1 MASPRWQIMVGDLL
15 LFVLAGLLAC
25 VPFVPAISFWGFQHA
40 AFLPGV
46 LKFLPALGA
55 ALMMLIWLK
64 PKSTEAIVTTLDL
77 YCVNTH
83 WYVHLIFAA
92 LIAAIGLLLP
102 VPTHFLGDGY
112 TVINSLSTPAPFV
125 WSYSAPGV
133 VLLLRAVQFLGGGMS
148 SDTSMFALHSLS
160 AVSAVL
166 FVTSA
171 FSVGKHAGATA
182 AHRVL
187 ISFALLFT
195 PLAIFWFGY
204 AEHYPLVAS
213 ALVWWGY
220 CLIRFQ
226 ALSWQ
231 TISMTAVVATLF
243 TPFAPI
249 LLLPF
254 IAAWLEKKR
263 NRSVTSLLF
272 NPNTFLIAVAAATVA
287 TLLIAVVSSMNLAT
301 RGYSLVSALSG
312 SRDALF
318 SLSYWSDRLNLLLLS
333 FPLLIVLSFWHHKRS
348 EKFSMHMPLA
358 ALICLVGFFS
368 LNAVLGV
375 AHDWDL
381 LSLFLIPIFLL
392 TLTEV
397 DTAVLDSKRTLA
409 AMIFAMALTLSFVA
423 VQLNESAAVARH
435 HSLLFNNHSKTGMG
449 WRTLEK
455 YYDANGDTARA
466 GEIAREA
473 MQYFPGDALRAQ
485 IRQEIAEEDFQEAF
499 RLSQRLMIEER
510 NADAYLL
517 RGLSLSG
524 QGLYRQAA
532 ADIDSALQMN
542 RTLTEALLHRAE
554 LFLSDGRYDTS
565 IVLLRQAATDSSMR
579 YSALEALA
587 YSWYQLRIS
596 DSMIATARLIREK
609 NPNSP
614 MVNLAFVEN
623 SLRLGDTTDA
633 REYLALFEQHGRAF
647 TEYEEVLNFYA
658 PIVGLTRVSTAD
670 SSLHQS
676 K

>member
-1 MASPRWQIMVGDLL
+1 MVGDLL
-15 LFVLAGLLAC
+15 LFVLSGLLAC
-25 VPFVPAISFWGFQHA
+25 VPFVPAISLWGFQHA
-40 AFLPGV
+40 AFLPDV
-46 LKFLPALGA
+46 LRYLPVIGF
-55 ALMMLIWLK
+55 ALMLLVWLT
-64 PKSTEAIVTTLDL
+64 PKTADTIVVTLDRNF
-77 YCVNTH
+77 VNTH

-112 TVINSLSTPAPFV
+112 TVINSLSTPAPFI

-148 SDTSMFALHSLS
+148 ADTSMFALRTLS

-166 FVTSA
+166 FVISA

-182 AHRVL
+182 AHRVV
-187 ISFALLFT
+187 ISFALLLT

-213 ALVWWGY
+213 ALIWWGY
-220 CLIRFQ
+220 CLIKFQ

-243 TPFAPI
+243 TPLAPI

-263 NRSVTSLLF
+263 NRSVTSPLF

-287 TLLIAVVSSMNLAT
+287 TLLIAAVSSMNLAT

-318 SLSYWSDRLNLLLLS
+318 SLSFWEDRLNLLLLC
-333 FPLLIVLSFWHHKRS
+333 FPLLMVAAFWQRKES
-348 EKFSMHMPLA
+348 KLFSMQLPIA
-358 ALICLVGFFS
+358 ALFCLVGFFS

-381 LSLFLIPIFLL
+381 LSVFLVPIYLL
-392 TLTEV
+392 TLTEL

-409 AMIFAMALTLSFVA
+409 AIIFAMALTLSFVA

-435 HSLLFNNHSKTGMG
+435 HSLLVNNHSKTGMG

-455 YYDANGDTARA
+455 YYDANGDTDRA

-473 MQYFPGDALRAQ
+473 MHYFPGDALRAQ
-485 IRQEIAEEDFQEAF
+485 IRQKIAEEDFQEAF

-524 QGLYRQAA
+524 QGLYRQAS

-542 RTLTEALLHRAE
+542 KTLTEAILHRAE
-554 LFLSDGRYDTS
+554 LFLGEGRYDTAM
-565 IVLLRQAATDSSMR
+565 VLLREVAKDQSFRAN
-579 YSALEALA
+579 ALEALA
-587 YSWYQLRIS
+587 YSWYQLRIP
-596 DSMIATARLIREK
+596 DSLIATARLIREK
-609 NPNSP
+609 HPNSP
-614 MVNLAFVEN
+614 MVNLAFVDY
-623 SLRLGDTTDA
+623 SLRRGDTTDA
-633 REYLALFEQHGRAF
+633 REYLALFEQHGRYF
-647 TEYEEVLNFYA
+647 TEYEDVLNYYA
-658 PIVGLTRVSTAD
+658 PIVGLKLNSASD
-670 SSLHQS
+670 SATSSH